1 MHGKTIKHGSMS
13 IKEWVMKKGGRAEKR
28 TSHIKRELR
37 SMSGWGG
44 MEDFSTIG
52 KMGKNC
58 FEKSKR
64 KHVWL
69 ELGDAL
75 YWDRWAFIVV
85 AVAWVMSHREKE
97 RERGLEC

>member
-1 MHGKTIKHGSMS
+1 
-13 IKEWVMKKGGRAEKR
+13 
-28 TSHIKRELR
+28 
-37 SMSGWGG
+37 MSGCGG
-44 MEDFSTIG
+44 MEAFSTIG
-52 KMGKNC
+52 KMGKKC

-97 RERGLEC
+97 RERGLECYTSGSRGDDTCVHHSDLSVTGETHYNNS